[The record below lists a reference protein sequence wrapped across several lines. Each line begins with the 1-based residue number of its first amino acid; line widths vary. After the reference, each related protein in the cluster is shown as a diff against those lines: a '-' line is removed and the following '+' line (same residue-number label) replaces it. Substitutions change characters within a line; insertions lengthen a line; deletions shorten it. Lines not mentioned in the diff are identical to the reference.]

1 MTPSAHQ
8 DTFAR
13 DHLPAP
19 SLWPTL
25 LLDGPD
31 TRYPDRLNA
40 VAALLDAKVAEGL
53 GESPALRSDEGVYSY
68 REVQSRVDH
77 LAHILTGPMGLVPGN
92 RVLLRGANNPS
103 LAICWLAVV
112 KAGLV
117 AVATMPQLRAAEL
130 APILEKAQVTAAL
143 CDARLLDELRLAQA
157 RSPRLTQVMVYGAP
171 AGWTEPE
178 PSLDLLGTTSGIPFQ
193 ACETAADDVALIAF
207 TSGTTGQPK
216 GTMHFHRDVL
226 AMCDLFPRHILR
238 PAAQDIFC
246 GTPPLAFTFGLGG
259 LLCFPLRYGASV
271 LLLERYTPDG
281 LLAAIQAHKASICFT
296 APTFFRQMAAVASR
310 YDLSS
315 LRKCV
320 LAGEA
325 LPDATRQLWKS
336 ATGIELIDGIGATE
350 MIHIFISA
358 REDEVRPGSIGRV
371 VPGYEARVVDEQ
383 GYPVPA
389 GATGRLAVRG
399 PTGCRYLDDA
409 RQADY
414 VRDGWNLTGDT
425 FTCDD
430 DGYFFYQARSDDMI
444 ISAGYNIAGP
454 EVEAALLTHES
465 VAECGVV
472 GIPDETRGQ
481 IVKAFVV
488 PRAGEIAKAGGEAA
502 LARAL
507 QDWVKNVLAPYKYPR
522 AVEFRDSLPRTE
534 TGKLQRFRLRPGLP
548 AP

>member
-1 MTPSAHQ
+1 MCI
-8 DTFAR
+8 R
-13 DHLPAP
+13 D
-19 SLWPTL
+19 S
-25 LLDGPD
+25 
-31 TRYPDRLNA
+31 
-40 VAALLDAKVAEGL
+40 
-53 GESPALRSDEGVYSY
+53 
-68 REVQSRVDH
+68 
-77 LAHILTGPMGLVPGN
+77 
-92 RVLLRGANNPS
+92 
-103 LAICWLAVV
+103 
-112 KAGLV
+112 
-117 AVATMPQLRAAEL
+117 
-130 APILEKAQVTAAL
+130 
-143 CDARLLDELRLAQA
+143 
-157 RSPRLTQVMVYGAP
+157 
-171 AGWTEPE
+171 
-178 PSLDLLGTTSGIPFQ
+178 
-193 ACETAADDVALIAF
+193 
-207 TSGTTGQPK
+207 
-216 GTMHFHRDVL
+216 
-226 AMCDLFPRHILR
+226 
-238 PAAQDIFC
+238 
-246 GTPPLAFTFGLGG
+246 
-259 LLCFPLRYGASV
+259 
-271 LLLERYTPDG
+271 
-281 LLAAIQAHKASICFT
+281 
-296 APTFFRQMAAVASR
+296 
-310 YDLSS
+310 
-315 LRKCV
+315 
-320 LAGEA
+320 
-325 LPDATRQLWKS
+325 
-336 ATGIELIDGIGATE
+336 
-350 MIHIFISA
+350 IFISA

>member
-68 REVQSRVDH
+68 REVQARVDH

-281 LLAAIQAHKASICFT
+281 LLAAIQAHKTSICFT

-320 LAGEA
+320 SAGEA

-383 GYPVPA
+383 GHPVPA